1 MSNLIKVTP
10 VQSTI
15 SDNLIYVCDETKTPW
30 VNLAQLLIMFPN
42 VPRTTIQRR
51 LKLSPLSE
59 VKTSEIPT
67 SNGFKLSPL
76 YSHSVVSDLA
86 FEFDLALAKLM
97 SQAGAVV
104 FLYGLAGYKVQVAE
118 PEKPKTALEL
128 AKEQVKLLE
137 ALELLELQNKA
148 LLEETDRLAEAVDE
162 LFDYSSIIRIAKYNN
177 CSEKAFSWRVLKS
190 ASEALNLEIKKVPCP
205 RYETKNIYSHDAWR
219 LAYPGYNLP
228 ETTTLIINP

>member
-1 MSNLIKVTP
+1 MTNLIQVTS

-15 SDNLIYVCDETKTPW
+15 SDNLVYVCNETKLPY
-30 VNLAQLLIMFPN
+30 VNLAQLRIMFPN
-42 VPRTTIQRR
+42 VSVGTLHNR
-51 LKLSPLSE
+51 LKGVQLSE
-59 VKTSEIPT
+59 VKTAEVPT
-67 SNGFKLSPL
+67 PGGIQGVQLYSHNTVFKLSL
-76 YSHSVVSDLA
+76 
-86 FEFDLALAKLM
+86 EFDLALAELM
-97 SQAGAVV
+97 GQAGAVV
-104 FLYGLAGYKVQVAE
+104 FLYGLAGYQVQVVE

-205 RYETKNIYSHDAWR
+205 RYESKNIYSHDAWR